1 MLITPSR
8 PWSCLRRWYRRRRL
22 HPDADRAALSLDD
35 GFLPQPHISA
45 LGIELI
51 DQEAEGLRALLK
63 RTVEGRFPFSDENR
77 MLRGIL
83 AKLDPQPAA
92 KPVPPPLAA

>member
-1 MLITPSR
+1 M
-8 PWSCLRRWYRRRRL
+8 
-22 HPDADRAALSLDD
+22 
-35 GFLPQPHISA
+35 
-45 LGIELI
+45 GIELI

-92 KPVPPPLAA
+92 KPAPPPLPASRSVVLESRRRARRSR